1 MSTRRILGFWI
12 VGFIAS
18 LGCFTPTDEQQD
30 AGSPIVDG
38 GVVEVDS
45 GVTDAGFVQKNC
57 EAPPDA
63 GPYLYVALFPADCTH
78 LKGNLKV
85 VGVPGGEIA
94 DSATSNLSSLKEVDG
109 IVSIDNVYMT
119 QNLRGFGKLE
129 RVTGLFSISSSEL
142 PSVSAV
148 DRLKELGSFS
158 LFLSDL
164 QDVEFGSLEVIHGD
178 LFIYD
183 NAELQSL
190 AGLRSLRTIEGK
202 LIHGRNPKLRSTAL
216 AAFTSRVVIDGGVEP
231 R

>member
-1 MSTRRILGFWI
+1 MSTRRTLAFWI

-30 AGSPIVDG
+30 AGSPVVDG

-45 GVTDAGFVQKNC
+45 GIM
-57 EAPPDA
+57 DA
-63 GPYLYVALFPADCTH
+63 GPVQRECEAEADSGLSLAVVLLPTGCTRF
-78 LKGNLKV
+78 KGNLSI
-85 VGVPGGEIA
+85 VGIAGGAIA
-94 DSATSNLSSLKEVDG
+94 DSPSSNISSLQEVDG
-109 IVSIDNVYMT
+109 FVSIDNVYMT

-129 RVTGLFSISSSEL
+129 RVTGLLSISSSEL

-216 AAFTSRVVIDGGVEP
+216 AAFTSRVVIDGGVE
-231 R
+231 RR